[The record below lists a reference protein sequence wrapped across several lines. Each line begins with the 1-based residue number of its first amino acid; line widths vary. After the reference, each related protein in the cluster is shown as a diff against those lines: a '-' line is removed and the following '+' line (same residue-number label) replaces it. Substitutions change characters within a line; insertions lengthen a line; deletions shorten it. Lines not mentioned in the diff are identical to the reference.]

1 MIWGIRV
8 LATAAVLAA
17 ISCGTSGGTPHHAV
31 RARPPVGAV
40 VEPWGW
46 IGLRG
51 GHAVLRYRGRRW
63 TSAGGFHRPPEWIS
77 SAAVDGSHVAFA
89 VEGRGL
95 FVARF
100 PGAERRVPGA
110 GTESALTWAP
120 AGDLLDADRSGHVV
134 ARSAAG
140 ALLQRWRVRAGGMAV
155 ERSGGLLYLTPPG
168 ELVRTDGR
176 RTFPL
181 VDASRVVADPRVVDP
196 LADGSVAVSGTRR
209 LAIFSSTGRLTAS
222 AGVPSRRMVL
232 QDVRAAPDGRGYA
245 YVRTIRRAKGGID
258 RIELLLPGDRA
269 SRTLATVHVS
279 LKGCGWGSE
288 LRWDGGRVRYRN
300 ADGRQLSVDT
310 QA

>member
-17 ISCGTSGGTPHHAV
+17 TSCGTSGGTPDHAV

-46 IGLRG
+46 VGIRG
-51 GHAVLRYRGRRW
+51 GHVVLRYRGRRW
-63 TSAGGFHRPPEWIS
+63 TSAGAFHRPPEWIS
-77 SAAVDGSHVAFA
+77 SAAVDGSHIAFA

-100 PGAERRVPGA
+100 PGAERRVSSA
-110 GTESALTWAP
+110 ESVLTWAP
-120 AGDLLDADRSGHVV
+120 GGDLLDADRSGHVV

-140 ALLQRWRVRAGGMAV
+140 ALLQRWRVSAGGIAV
-155 ERSGGLLYLTPPG
+155 ERSGGLLYLTPRG

-176 RTFPL
+176 ETRPL
-181 VDASRVVADPRVVDP
+181 VDASRVVADPRVVDS
-196 LADGSVAVSGTRR
+196 LTDGSIAVSGTRR
-209 LAIFSSTGRLTAS
+209 LAIFSTAGRLTAS
-222 AGVPSRRMVL
+222 AGAKRRMTIEGV
-232 QDVRAAPDGRGYA
+232 VSAPDGRGYA
-245 YVRTIRRAKGGID
+245 YVRTIRRARGGID

-288 LRWDGGRVRYRN
+288 LRWDGSRVRYRN
-300 ADGRQLSVDT
+300 ADGRRLSVN
-310 QA
+310 AHA